1 MGGQGISIKMKKHT
15 VPVVLLAYLLF
26 SLATLAAW
34 HKKEINTVTGDEPHY
49 LVIASGI
56 VKYGSLE
63 QTRPYQEEIE
73 KRQIYKHGLA
83 PAGEMPSPAN
93 THTVAGPHGLFNIH
107 NIGLPLL
114 LALPFALG
122 GVLGAKLFMIACGAL
137 VILMGLKFS
146 SLFSSNR
153 PHHFWSVVAAAI
165 SLPLIPASNQIYP
178 DVIAGLIALA
188 GLYWFVTAPDKWTKT
203 QEVSLAIMIAFL
215 PWLQIK
221 FAAPQFLLAMA
232 ISARICMASKDY
244 TRAIRILLVSGLS
257 CVALGLY
264 NHYAFGKFSG
274 PYQPGALEI
283 SKTSFMVLLGLHF
296 DQNQGLLF
304 QNPVN
309 FIGILAIG
317 WLYRFD
323 RSFAI
328 VWGLVFLSLIVPN
341 ALHPN
346 WYGGG
351 SFSGRFEWAAAIVLI
366 IPTIYGLTRI
376 RESRSGVFHAVIAA
390 AVVLQLYL
398 FYRYAVR
405 STHLYNKPAEVWPD
419 VYSIF
424 FQPLHAWLPMLYNA
438 NWAYGYVP
446 NYAWA
451 ALILALFVWGFTN
464 AKCTS
469 KRCLLSGIFFFALIV
484 ISGLFKNQL
493 PDEITFDASKLP
505 SQTGT
510 IIGPS
515 RLADQGANNPG
526 FINFGPYFPLSKGS
540 YEVTLRYK
548 SPADQSKTIG
558 WLDVFD
564 ASAGEQALQ
573 TLVKGSDNTSH
584 ELKLTFQVN
593 ERRPHLFEFR
603 TYWNG
608 LSSLEVQ
615 HIHLRKL

>member
-1 MGGQGISIKMKKHT
+1 MNKYTI
-15 VPVVLLAYLLF
+15 PVALLAYLLF

-56 VKYGSLE
+56 AKYGSLE

-83 PAGEMPSPAN
+83 PAGEIPSPAN
-93 THTVAGPHGLFNIH
+93 THTVAGPNGLFNIH

-114 LALPFALG
+114 LVLPFALG
-122 GVLGAKLFMIACGAL
+122 GVIGAKVFMIACGAL

-146 SLFSSNR
+146 SLFSNNR
-153 PHHFWSVVAAAI
+153 PHHFWSVIAAAI

-178 DVIAGLIALA
+178 DVLAGLIALT
-188 GLYWFVTAPDKWTKT
+188 GLYWFLTSHKSRTKT
-203 QEVSLAIMIAFL
+203 QESLLAIMLAFL

-221 FAAPQFLLAMA
+221 FAAPQLLLILA
-232 ISARICMASKDY
+232 ISARICLDSKDY
-244 TRAIRILLVSGLS
+244 TRAMRILLISGIS
-257 CVALGLY
+257 CIALGLY

-274 PYQPGALEI
+274 PYQSGALEI

-304 QNPVN
+304 QNPIN

-323 RSFAI
+323 RKFAL

-351 SFSGRFEWAAAIVLI
+351 SFSGRFEWAAAIVFI

-376 RESRSGVFHAVIAA
+376 RESRSGLFRAVIAA
-390 AVVLQLYL
+390 GVILQLYL

-405 STHLYNKPAEVWPD
+405 STHLYNKSADVWPD

-424 FQPLHAWLPMLYNA
+424 FQPLHAWLPMLYNS
-438 NWAYGYVP
+438 NWAFGYAP

-451 ALILALFVWGFTN
+451 ALILGLFFWGFTET
-464 AKCTS
+464 KCSS
-469 KRCLLSGIFFFALIV
+469 KKYVLSGIFFFALITV
-484 ISGLFKNQL
+484 SGLFKDQL
-493 PDEITFDASKLP
+493 PDEITFDASRLP

-510 IIGPS
+510 IAGPS
-515 RLADQGANNPG
+515 RLADQSANDPG
-526 FINFGPYFPLSKGS
+526 FINFGPYFPLRKGN

-558 WLDVFD
+558 WFDVFD
-564 ASAGEQALQ
+564 ASAGEQARQ
-573 TLVKGSDNTSH
+573 TPAKGTGNASH
-584 ELKLTFQVN
+584 ELKLNFQVD